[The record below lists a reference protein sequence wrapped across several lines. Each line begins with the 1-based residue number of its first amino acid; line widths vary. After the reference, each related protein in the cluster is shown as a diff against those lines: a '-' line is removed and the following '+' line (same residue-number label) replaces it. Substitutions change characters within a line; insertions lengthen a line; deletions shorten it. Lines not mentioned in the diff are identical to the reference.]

1 MVKRGGGVKGIRHR
15 KIYEIKTDDEFKD
28 VIVVELLID
37 VRESMGMNIANTV
50 AEATSE
56 YIKKLIGNAKIGLRI
71 TSNLCLERMATS
83 FFKIPLDKLAW
94 KDMSGKQVAEGI
106 MNAYEFA

>member
-37 VRESMGMNIANTV
+37 V
-50 AEATSE
+50 
-56 YIKKLIGNAKIGLRI
+56 
-71 TSNLCLERMATS
+71 
-83 FFKIPLDKLAW
+83 
-94 KDMSGKQVAEGI
+94 
-106 MNAYEFA
+106 